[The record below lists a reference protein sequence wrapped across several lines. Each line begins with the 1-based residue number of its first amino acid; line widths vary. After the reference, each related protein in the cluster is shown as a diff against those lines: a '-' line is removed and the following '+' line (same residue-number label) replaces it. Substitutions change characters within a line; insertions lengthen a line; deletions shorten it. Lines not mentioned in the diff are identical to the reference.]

1 MTDYQNNTAFI
12 GDGQQDAVTEISLSK
27 IFNTLWLRR
36 RILLSVTFTISLLAI
51 LYIYQLVPRYTS
63 ATQLLIGINSAK
75 VVDIQEVLGGS
86 MDGDSAVIGEM
97 EVIKSRELARKL
109 INELHLEQYEEF
121 NPDLKKPGF
130 FAQLNPKNLIPE
142 SWKEAIGTEAIEVSA
157 DEKQEAHLTHL
168 INAFLTKLT
177 VSQVKRSQVI
187 NISFESINPKLAA
200 LLANK
205 LADKYIIGQL
215 QAKFDATK
223 KATDWLNDQLGDL
236 KKKVEQSEL
245 AVESYRKTHNLIE
258 VSKGTGVSQ
267 QQLTEINSQLIVS
280 RALRAEAEAKYQQI
294 EAIARSGKDI
304 DSVADVLNSPLIGT
318 LRSQESEVQ
327 RKYSEMLVEYG
338 PRHPRMIQMQAEIND
353 IKAKIAQEIK
363 KIAAGLRNSL
373 EVSRA
378 HEGSLSGS
386 LKQIE
391 NKTAG
396 NSQAEVE
403 LHALERE
410 ATANKAL
417 FETFLGRY
425 KETASTQGISQ
436 ADARVIS
443 FAEIPLA
450 ASFPKTN
457 LLVMVS
463 LLGALFSGI
472 AVVFVLEQLNP
483 GVRSPEQIQELFNLP
498 TLAIVPIVTELKMSA
513 HEYLTHKPQSA
524 LAESMNTLGISLSL
538 LNPDSATKSILITS
552 SVPSEGKSTLACL
565 LAKQTAST
573 GKKVVL
579 IDCDLRRPT
588 IAKYFGLDKTILGLT
603 DYLMNHDLN
612 INDLLV
618 TEPQSGLKILTQ
630 GHAGYV
636 NPSSLFSSHRM
647 AALIETLKNQA
658 DLLILDSPPIMA
670 VPDTRTLGSL
680 VDSTVYVLN
689 WDKTPKNVVAN
700 GLQILRADGHNN
712 LAGIVLQKVNM
723 AQYGRYGYGD
733 SGYYYS
739 YGRYK
744 EYYTN

>member
-1 MTDYQNNTAFI
+1 
-12 GDGQQDAVTEISLSK
+12 
-27 IFNTLWLRR
+27 
-36 RILLSVTFTISLLAI
+36 
-51 LYIYQLVPRYTS
+51 
-63 ATQLLIGINSAK
+63 
-75 VVDIQEVLGGS
+75 
-86 MDGDSAVIGEM
+86 
-97 EVIKSRELARKL
+97 
-109 INELHLEQYEEF
+109 
-121 NPDLKKPGF
+121 
-130 FAQLNPKNLIPE
+130 
-142 SWKEAIGTEAIEVSA
+142 
-157 DEKQEAHLTHL
+157 
-168 INAFLTKLT
+168 
-177 VSQVKRSQVI
+177 
-187 NISFESINPKLAA
+187 
-200 LLANK
+200 
-205 LADKYIIGQL
+205 
-215 QAKFDATK
+215 
-223 KATDWLNDQLGDL
+223 
-236 KKKVEQSEL
+236 
-245 AVESYRKTHNLIE
+245 
-258 VSKGTGVSQ
+258 
-267 QQLTEINSQLIVS
+267 
-280 RALRAEAEAKYQQI
+280 
-294 EAIARSGKDI
+294 
-304 DSVADVLNSPLIGT
+304 
-318 LRSQESEVQ
+318 
-327 RKYSEMLVEYG
+327 MLVEYG

-410 ATANKAL
+410 STANKAL

-498 TLAIVPIVTELKMSA
+498 TLAIVPVVTELKMSA

-618 TEPQSGLKILTQ
+618 TEPQTGLKILTQ
-630 GHAGYV
+630 GHAAYV

>member
-109 INELHLEQYEEF
+109 ISELHLEQYEEF

-443 FAEIPLA
+443 FAEIPLP

-588 IAKYFGLDKTILGLT
+588 IAKYFGLDKTTLGLT
-603 DYLMNHDLN
+603 DYLMNHELQV
-612 INDLLV
+612 NDLLV
-618 TEPQSGLKILTQ
+618 NESQTGLKILTQ

-670 VPDTRTLGSL
+670 VPDTRILGSL